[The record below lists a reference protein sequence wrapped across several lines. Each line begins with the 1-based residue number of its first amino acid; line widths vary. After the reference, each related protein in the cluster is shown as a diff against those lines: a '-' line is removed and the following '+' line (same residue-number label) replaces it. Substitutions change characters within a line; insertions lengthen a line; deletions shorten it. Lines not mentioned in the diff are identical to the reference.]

1 MTKQV
6 NVTSLPAESGWSAP
20 NNWTLNGGTEK
31 NKQNQPRVIIYST
44 NDSMVHIEET
54 LIQLCDFPLDWKEK

>member
-31 NKQNQPRVIIYST
+31 KTKNKINQELLFIQPMIRWST
-44 NDSMVHIEET
+44 
-54 LIQLCDFPLDWKEK
+54 WKK

>member
-31 NKQNQPRVIIYST
+31 NKKQNQPRVIIYST
-44 NDSMVHIEET
+44 NDSMVHMEE
-54 LIQLCDFPLDWKEK
+54 IIIKFCVFFFP

>member
-20 NNWTLNGGTEK
+20 NNWTLNGDTEK

>member
-31 NKQNQPRVIIYST
+31 KQKTKSTKSYYLFNQ
-44 NDSMVHIEET
+44 
-54 LIQLCDFPLDWKEK
+54 